1 MVPRTSFLWSVL
13 VAWTCLWPAVAGAA
27 VFHSKESAIQ
37 AAFPDAERVDARS
50 IYLSTEDVEWVGR
63 LAGATATERVV
74 TAYVGLRGG
83 QAIGY
88 GFIDTHLV
96 RSLPESVLIVVSP
109 VGEVVRT
116 LQLAFHEPP
125 EYQASPRWLSQFIGR
140 RLEPQM
146 AVGRGVDVITGASI
160 TARALTTAHRR
171 VLALWE
177 RKFNSGANHTAVVG
191 TP

>member
-1 MVPRTSFLWSVL
+1 MAPCTSFLWSVI
-13 VAWTCLWPAVAGAA
+13 VAWTCLWPAAAGAA
-27 VFHSKESAIQ
+27 VFHSKESAIK
-37 AAFPDAERVDARS
+37 AAFPDAERVDARPV
-50 IYLSTEDVEWVGR
+50 YLSTEDVEWVGR
-63 LAGATATERVV
+63 VAGATPTDRVV

-109 VGEVVRT
+109 AGEVVRT

-125 EYQASPRWLSQFIGR
+125 EYQASPRWLSQFTGR
-140 RLEPQM
+140 RLEPQL
-146 AVGRGVDVITGASI
+146 AIGRGVDVITGASM

-177 RKFNSGANHTAVVG
+177 RKLSAGANRTDVVG
-191 TP
+191 AP